1 MNPTPLGADETSLPH
16 PPPAGSSP
24 SRHDPQPNKG
34 LNFPAEQPMSPSG
47 NDALSP
53 EEQMARFE
61 DDLKENDWG
70 HQPC

>member
-1 MNPTPLGADETSLPH
+1 MKATPLGADEPSPPH
-16 PPPAGSSP
+16 AQPAGP
-24 SRHDPQPNKG
+24 SANRPVPQPNKG
-34 LNFPAEQPMSPSG
+34 LNFPAEQPISPGG